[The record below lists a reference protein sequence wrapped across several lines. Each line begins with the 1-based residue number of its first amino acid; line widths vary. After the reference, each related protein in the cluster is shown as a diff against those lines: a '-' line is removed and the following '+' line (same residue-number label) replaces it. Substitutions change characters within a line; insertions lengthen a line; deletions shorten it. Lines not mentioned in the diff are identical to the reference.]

1 MVAKRIIPC
10 LDVKDGRTV
19 KGINFC
25 SLESVGDPVEMGR
38 LYSQQGADELV
49 YLDISATIEGRST
62 FLKVAERIAE
72 SINIPFTVGGGISN
86 IYQAQDMLMAG
97 ADKISVNSAAVANPK
112 LISDIAQKYGSQ
124 YIVVAVDIK
133 KRGGE
138 WEVMTHGGGKGSG
151 RELFAWLK
159 EVCERGAGELLITS
173 MDHDGTKEG
182 YPCDLYKQV
191 SELVNIPVIASGGAG
206 SAEHIE
212 QVLTKGRADAAL
224 AASIFHYGQI
234 MIPHLKEYLHDKG
247 LIVRLK

>member
-97 ADKISVNSAAVANPK
+97 ADKISV
-112 LISDIAQKYGSQ
+112 I
-124 YIVVAVDIK
+124 
-133 KRGGE
+133 
-138 WEVMTHGGGKGSG
+138 THGGSKGSG
-151 RELFAWLK
+151 RELFVWLK